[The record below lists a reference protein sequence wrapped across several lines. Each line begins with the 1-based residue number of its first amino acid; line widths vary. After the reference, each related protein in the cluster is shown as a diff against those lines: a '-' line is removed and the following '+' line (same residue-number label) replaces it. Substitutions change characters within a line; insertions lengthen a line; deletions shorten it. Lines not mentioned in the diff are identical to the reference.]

1 MTGVVLT
8 VAPDYIPR
16 FRKLVPR
23 LIKRLRVVISGNG
36 KAECAVDSVP
46 DPFVQV
52 NMLHL
57 LSILAEDDK
66 EATEAVADVVT
77 SVWDGCRN
85 ER

>member
-1 MTGVVLT
+1 MTCVVLNL
-8 VAPDYIPR
+8 APDYIPR

-36 KAECAVDSVP
+36 KTECAVGSVP

-52 NMLHL
+52 HMLHL

-77 SVWDGCRN
+77 SVGVTTGI

>member
-1 MTGVVLT
+1 M
-8 VAPDYIPR
+8 
-16 FRKLVPR
+16 
-23 LIKRLRVVISGNG
+23 ISGTG

>member
-1 MTGVVLT
+1 MQW
-8 VAPDYIPR
+8 
-16 FRKLVPR
+16 
-23 LIKRLRVVISGNG
+23 N
-36 KAECAVDSVP
+36 SVP